1 MRLVPNCDPAKGLL
15 RFDPELNDSSNCKKA
30 VEMGKT
36 MYKDETIRGRHKPA
50 NGIGLSLNLNKLF
63 CSKARVLV
71 SNHSHQGNLFNE

>member
-50 NGIGLSLNLNKLF
+50 TIGAFYN
-63 CSKARVLV
+63 VLV
-71 SNHSHQGNLFNE
+71 SVLKPVFL

>member
-1 MRLVPNCDPAKGLL
+1 MIRQRGYY
-15 RFDPELNDSSNCKKA
+15 DSTQNIVTQVIAYVA

>member
-1 MRLVPNCDPAKGLL
+1 MIRQRGYYDSAQNLVTQVIAYM
-15 RFDPELNDSSNCKKA
+15 A

-63 CSKARVLV
+63 SRINSL
-71 SNHSHQGNLFNE
+71 HSWNEKKINNI